1 MAQMRFTCATE
12 VRDQILIVR
21 GQGYLDDT
29 GGEDLKQV
37 VMSASLA
44 GIKGVVVDFTK
55 CIHANSSGI
64 SCLVDL
70 VINLGDDKQLE
81 VGLCGLSPLLAEA
94 FRMVGLT
101 RLARVFSGVDE
112 AMRGLLE

>member
-12 VRDQILIVR
+12 VRDRILVVR
-21 GQGYLDDT
+21 GQGYLDES
-29 GGEDLKQV
+29 GGEDLKQTI
-37 VMSASLA
+37 MNCALA
-44 GIKGVVVDFTK
+44 EVKGVVVDFAR

-70 VINLGDDKQLE
+70 VIGLGDERQLE
-81 VGLCGLSPLLAEA
+81 VGFCGLSPLLSEA

-112 AMRGLLE
+112 AVRGLLE